1 MSDNCIAEEK
11 NKRPSGEIKI
21 ADDVVAS
28 IAGLAAS
35 EVEGISAMAGNITNE
50 IVGKFGVKNS
60 SKGVMID
67 VTGDKVIAELYINM
81 KYGYSIPKISSQVQ
95 ERVKNAIENMTGLE
109 VIEVN
114 VHIVGIDIG
123 R

>member
-1 MSDNCIAEEK
+1 MSDNCIAEER

-60 SKGVMID
+60 SKGVKID

>member
-1 MSDNCIAEEK
+1 MGDNCIAEEK

-35 EVEGISAMAGNITNE
+35 EVEGISSMAGNITNE

-60 SKGVMID
+60 SKGVKID
-67 VTGDKVIAELYINM
+67 VTGDKVIADLYINI

-95 ERVKNAIENMTGLE
+95 ERVRNAIENMTGLE

-114 VHIVGIDIG
+114 VHIVGIDV
-123 R
+123 RR

>member
-60 SKGVMID
+60 SKGVKID